1 LVKILNDLKDIPGP
15 KLLHCVTVKG
25 KGYKPAEENQ
35 TAFHAPGIFDRITG
49 EPIALQPITPLPPKF
64 QDVFGETLVELAQA
78 NSKIVGVT
86 PAMPS
91 GCSMNLLM
99 DKMPDRA
106 FDVGI
111 AEQHAATFAAGMAAE
126 GLIPFCNIYSSFSQR
141 AYDQIIHDIALQKLQ
156 VVLCLD
162 RAGIVGEDGA
172 THHGVFDLVFLRTIP
187 NLTIVSPLNEE
198 ELRNMMYTAQL
209 NGQGPWVIRYPRG
222 RGETVDWIK
231 PFKKIEVGKGKLL
244 RDGLQLAILSLGP
257 LGNVALKAAEELS
270 LMDVEVAVY
279 NMRFIKPL
287 DEEILEEVRLRFQ
300 NVITIEDGSLA
311 GGFGSAVIEYFS
323 SKESMPRVVRI
334 GIPDRFIDHG
344 TPADLYR
351 ECGMDLEGI
360 KTTALELVKQNIRGK
375 VDSAKKKIF

>member
-1 LVKILNDLKDIPGP
+1 
-15 KLLHCVTVKG
+15 
-25 KGYKPAEENQ
+25 
-35 TAFHAPGIFDRITG
+35 
-49 EPIALQPITPLPPKF
+49 
-64 QDVFGETLVELAQA
+64 
-78 NSKIVGVT
+78 
-86 PAMPS
+86 
-91 GCSMNLLM
+91 
-99 DKMPDRA
+99 
-106 FDVGI
+106 
-111 AEQHAATFAAGMAAE
+111 
-126 GLIPFCNIYSSFSQR
+126 
-141 AYDQIIHDIALQKLQ
+141 
-156 VVLCLD
+156 
-162 RAGIVGEDGA
+162 
-172 THHGVFDLVFLRTIP
+172 
-187 NLTIVSPLNEE
+187 
-198 ELRNMMYTAQL
+198 
-209 NGQGPWVIRYPRG
+209 
-222 RGETVDWIK
+222 
-231 PFKKIEVGKGKLL
+231 
-244 RDGLQLAILSLGP
+244 